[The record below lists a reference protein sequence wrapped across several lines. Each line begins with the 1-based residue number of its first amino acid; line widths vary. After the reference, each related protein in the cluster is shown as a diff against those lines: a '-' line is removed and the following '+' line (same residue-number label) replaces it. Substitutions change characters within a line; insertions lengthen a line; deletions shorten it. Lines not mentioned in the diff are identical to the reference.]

1 MRHAS
6 AKRVS
11 ITIKTVNKNLL
22 LEVTDNGLGISN
34 EQVKNP
40 KSLGIISMKE
50 RALILGGEVSIEG
63 MPNKGTTVTVIIPLD
78 DVFN

>member
-11 ITIKTVNKNLL
+11 ITIKTISKNLL
-22 LEVTDNGLGISN
+22 LEVTDNGFGISN

-63 MPNKGTTVTVIIPLD
+63 IPNKGTTVTVQIPLD
-78 DVFN
+78 DVVK

>member
-34 EQVKNP
+34 DQIKNP

>member
-1 MRHAS
+1 MTLRTS
-6 AKRVS
+6 
-11 ITIKTVNKNLL
+11 TVATRSC
-22 LEVTDNGLGISN
+22 VSN

-63 MPNKGTTVTVIIPLD
+63 IPNKGTAVTVQIPLD
-78 DVFN
+78 DVVK

>member
-11 ITIKTVNKNLL
+11 ITIKTVNTNLL